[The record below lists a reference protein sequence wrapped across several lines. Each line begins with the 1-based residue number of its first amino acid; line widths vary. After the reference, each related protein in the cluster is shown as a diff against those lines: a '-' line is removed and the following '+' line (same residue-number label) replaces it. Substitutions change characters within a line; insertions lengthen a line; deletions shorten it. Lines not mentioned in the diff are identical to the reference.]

1 MTTTSSRRGEADR
14 RRAPAA
20 FVQGS
25 RPDVLLRVA
34 LWILTAI
41 VVGVAAKDLLTVYPV
56 AVDIEIP
63 LRATTRWLAG
73 GQPYLASSF
82 TAPVGPDLPFL
93 YPPFVLPLIAPLTVL
108 PRSLVVVGLVA
119 LGVVLAVWTCRR
131 LAIPWRWTPLVLLWP
146 PFLEALL
153 GGNVQIPLFAAFVA
167 LMYDP
172 PGPDRSFQPVERA
185 LESTR
190 RPAWLDGVLGI
201 ANGAIKPSQAQ
212 PWVLLLRRRPA
223 AAVAGAIILGAVVAV
238 TLPLT
243 GLDLWFDW
251 LAQLGRASD
260 PSWVLGGAG
269 IAHGLPGIVSLLLV
283 AATMIATLVVPR
295 RFGAAWLGI
304 LMIVGNPS
312 LRMFGLLMLLPGMLV
327 VRREI
332 ALVAALCVASY
343 TLAGLWLGVLV
354 VTVALAL
361 GTRWPDWLESF
372 EGAPG

>member
-1 MTTTSSRRGEADR
+1 M
-14 RRAPAA
+14 
-20 FVQGS
+20 
-25 RPDVLLRVA
+25 LLRVA

-56 AVDIEIP
+56 AADIEIP

-82 TAPVGPDLPFL
+82 SAPVGPDLPFL
-93 YPPFVLPLIAPLTVL
+93 YPPFVLPLIAPLTAL

-172 PGPDRSFQPVERA
+172 ARPDRSFQPVERA

-354 VTVALAL
+354 VAVALAL